1 MNLINDNIV
10 LKCYLIR
17 FRSPRFSLAGSQ
29 TLKAASG
36 VVCFSLGLIC
46 SNLHLFG
53 DEELQELSQS
63 DVKVQN
69 EKIQNERGK
78 KMDSY
83 NTHFLVQIR
92 WY

>member
-69 EKIQNERGK
+69 ERGK
-78 KMDSY
+78 KMDSD